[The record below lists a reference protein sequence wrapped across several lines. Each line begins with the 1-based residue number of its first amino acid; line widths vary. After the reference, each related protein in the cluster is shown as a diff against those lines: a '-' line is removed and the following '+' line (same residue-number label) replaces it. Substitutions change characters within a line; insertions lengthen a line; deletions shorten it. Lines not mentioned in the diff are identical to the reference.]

1 MKFVHP
7 QMLFWLWA
15 LLPVACVM
23 VYGIKSRRKI
33 IDRFVKPELLPRM
46 VPGFSQAPAWI
57 RSVLV
62 LLGLGLCIFALAGP
76 QAGFKWEKTRQRG
89 VDIMIALDCSR
100 SMLASDVSPSR
111 LERAKREIIDLTR
124 LLHSDRAGLVAF
136 SGRAVLQC
144 PLTMDYGAF
153 QVFLDV
159 LGPDYLPVGGTDLAA
174 ALSTCYRGFDAE
186 ADTQKAIIVITDGED
201 TTQQGKDAL
210 DTVIETLSKEKIK
223 VFAIGVGDPS
233 GAPVPD
239 ETGGFKR
246 DAGGA
251 IVMSRVDEAGLKRIA
266 GATGGRYV
274 RSVAGDMD
282 LEQIYG
288 QDILG
293 TMAKS
298 TFIEGK
304 KKVWENR
311 FQWALLP
318 GLLLLLAELFVGKRR
333 GRRTKI
339 PKAAA
344 GCAVLCLCVLASAG
358 PARAELF
365 KNPVKQGVQ
374 AYEKGDFQ
382 KAKKLFI
389 DAQLDNPDD
398 PRLYYDIGTAAYAA
412 GEYALAKDNF
422 SQVLASGDKALRK
435 DALYNLANTRYKMG
449 DLKGAV
455 KDYERLLKDF
465 PEDTQAKENLEFVR
479 KKLEEL
485 KKNENQQDKPGDS
498 ENRESKDKDSSDK
511 KQGQGAEK
519 NDPGKQDQG
528 QQDQGKQSQQQSD
541 QNKQDQNKQDQ
552 NKQDQNKQPGN
563 QDDQGQNQENASS
576 GHQGQQDNQDGQK
589 KGMKEPDSSQ
599 AGQGQKNGPDNK
611 EKQAAQA
618 QRTDAGQSAGQA
630 TPPLSPEAAKM
641 LESKLN
647 RLTDMPGRALM
658 PAGRAQTIE
667 RDW

>member
-1 MKFVHP
+1 MRFTHAH
-7 QMLFWLWA
+7 MLFWLWA
-15 LLPVACVM
+15 LVPVAAVM
-23 VYGIKSRRKI
+23 AYGIRSRKKI
-33 IDRFVKPELLPRM
+33 LNRFVEPALQSHM
-46 VPGFSQAPAWI
+46 IPGFSLVPFWI

-62 LLGLGLCIFALAGP
+62 VLGLGLCLFALAGP

-100 SMLASDVSPSR
+100 SMLASDVSPNR

-174 ALSTCYRGFDAE
+174 ALDTCYQGFDTA

-201 TTQQGKDAL
+201 TAQRGSQAL
-210 DTVIETLSKEKIK
+210 DTVIQTLSKEEIK
-223 VFAIGVGDPS
+223 VFAIGVGDPA

-239 ETGGFKR
+239 AQGGFKR
-246 DAGGA
+246 DDSGA

-293 TMAKS
+293 SMARS
-298 TFIEGK
+298 TFVQGK

-318 GLLLLLAELFVGKRR
+318 GILLLLAELFM
-333 GRRTKI
+333 GRRPGKKKI
-339 PKAAA
+339 AGGTA
-344 GCAVLCLCVLASAG
+344 GCVALGLCLLGTAG
-358 PARAELF
+358 PARADLF
-365 KNPVKQGVQ
+365 KNPVKQGMA
-374 AYEKGDFQ
+374 AYERGDFQ

-398 PRLYYDIGTAAYAA
+398 PRLYYNIGAAAYAA
-412 GEYALAKDNF
+412 GDYALARDNF
-422 SQVLASGDKALRK
+422 SQALASGDKALRQ

-449 DLKGAV
+449 DLNGAAA
-455 KDYERLLKDF
+455 DYKRLLEAF
-465 PEDTQAKENLEFVR
+465 PEDTQAKENLEFVK
-479 KKLEEL
+479 KKLEEQ
-485 KKNENQQDKPGDS
+485 KKQENNPQDKSGDS
-498 ENRESKDKDSSDK
+498 GKKEGKDFSEK
-511 KQGQGAEK
+511 KSGKGADK
-519 NDPGKQDQG
+519 NDPGKQSQNKPHQDRQD
-528 QQDQGKQSQQQSD
+528 QQDQGNNHSD
-541 QNKQDQNKQDQ
+541 KQDKAGKNLDS
-552 NKQDQNKQPGN
+552 GR
-563 QDDQGQNQENASS
+563 QE
-576 GHQGQQDNQDGQK
+576 QQKDQDGGKNQNDK
-589 KGMKEPDSSQ
+589 PAEKAND
-599 AGQGQKNGPDNK
+599 QKNGQN
-611 EKQAAQA
+611 
-618 QRTDAGQSAGQA
+618 DAGRRSGAGPGTRGKKRPGSRQRRQA
-630 TPPLSPEAAKM
+630 RVPGGRPNAGEQVKPLNGHAGKS
-641 LESKLN
+641 LDSGG
-647 RLTDMPGRALM
+647 PG
-658 PAGRAQTIE
+658 TE
-667 RDW
+667 H